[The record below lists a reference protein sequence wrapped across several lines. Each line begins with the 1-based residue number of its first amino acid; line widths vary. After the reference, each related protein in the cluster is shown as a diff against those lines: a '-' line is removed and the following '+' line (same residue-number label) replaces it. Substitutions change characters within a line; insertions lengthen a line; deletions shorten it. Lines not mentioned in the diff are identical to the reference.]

1 MVGESCG
8 CKHHDL
14 YIFSLSKT
22 VHFKVLV
29 FDSGYDSVEI
39 TFSYKKNICNV
50 DSPLLQVNRDK
61 KEKFVALQMAYKPI

>member
-39 TFSYKKNICNV
+39 TFSYKKIFAMLIAHC
-50 DSPLLQVNRDK
+50 SK
-61 KEKFVALQMAYKPI
+61 